1 MFRITNLT
9 KKIDM
14 RKVWFLLLAAVAMST
29 ALQSCDDGPKV
40 PLHDEDG
47 RIFLD
52 KDNYIDALANF
63 TDEEFTKRLLARKWY
78 KEDMPYI
85 YDTYNCQRLYD
96 DDDDFDSTPPVEY
109 QFYDNN
115 HYDIGRKNGNSEY
128 YNFEYSI
135 KDKELYMSENY
146 LITGESYT
154 KKCKVVGISS
164 ERLVFDVDYDPELV
178 TIPKGFMKFDKSTAK
193 IRYVWRAVYY

>member
-1 MFRITNLT
+1 
-9 KKIDM
+9 M
-14 RKVWFLLLAAVAMST
+14 RKFWFLLLTAVAMSI

-40 PLHDEDG
+40 PLQDEDG

-96 DDDDFDSTPPVEY
+96 DDPYDLDSTPPVVY

-115 HYDIGRKNGNSEY
+115 HYDIGSNNGNSEY

-146 LITGESYT
+146 L
-154 KKCKVVGISS
+154 KKI
-164 ERLVFDVDYDPELV
+164 
-178 TIPKGFMKFDKSTAK
+178 
-193 IRYVWRAVYY
+193 